1 MSRSGLFPIHRR
13 GAPID
18 DVQEDLRALR
28 GHLAELADQ
37 VSDLLSAKST
47 ETVGQIRK
55 QMRRAGRMGSNT
67 ALEVAGRARDTAGAV
82 HEAAD
87 EMFDQMGGVV
97 QRHPMKVLAVS
108 LGLVLLLAMAWRR

>member
-1 MSRSGLFPIHRR
+1 MSRSGLFPLHRR

-18 DVQEDLRALR
+18 DVQADLRALR

-47 ETVGQIRK
+47 ETVSQIRS
-55 QMRRAGRMGSNT
+55 QMRRAGRIGSGT
-67 ALEVAGRARDTAGAV
+67 ALEVAGRARATAGAV
-82 HEAAD
+82 QEAAD
-87 EMFDQMGGVV
+87 EIMDRMGGAV
-97 QRHPMKVLAVS
+97 QRHPMTVVAVS